1 MIYAKSQAKIRQDRT
16 GKDKTRRCYLSTLAA
31 ASVCVWANR
40 LEDNSDEASIILRLK
55 KERRE
60 GAAEAEEDEEAEAE
74 AEEDEEGGGEEAGEG
89 DEAGKKE
96 GEVAGEGD
104 EEGKKEKKK
113 EGRRL
118 KTEEGEK
125 ININKGIYKSD
136 VQIKEVH
143 NSFSIFFATF
153 SLNYFIEKLS
163 ALFTAW

>member
-40 LEDNSDEASIILRLK
+40 LEDNSDEASMILRLK
-55 KERRE
+55 KEWRE
-60 GAAEAEEDEEAEAE
+60 GAAEAEEDEEDEA
-74 AEEDEEGGGEEAGEG
+74 EGGGEEAGEG